1 MIGIIICTHS
11 NLASGL
17 KDASEMLAGKQE
29 KLEAIGFNGDEDLV
43 SLSTKLR
50 KISEEN
56 EEGTIFVCDILN
68 GTPFNACALTI
79 SGTEDVIL
87 TGASL
92 PMLIE
97 LIIKRNRQQSCSEL
111 ADSIVASSLSYI
123 DKKVSKDIFG

>member
-17 KDASEMLAGKQE
+17 KNASEMLAGKQE
-29 KLEAIGFNGDEDLV
+29 KLEAIEFDGDEDLV
-43 SLSTKLR
+43 SLSSKLR
-50 KISEEN
+50 SISENN

-79 SGTEDVIL
+79 SETDDVIL

-97 LIIKRNRQQSCSEL
+97 LIIQRNGQQNCVEL
-111 ADSIVASSLSYI
+111 ADYIVASSTAYVE
-123 DKKVSKDIFG
+123 KRVSKDIFG